1 MARTRSARARSPASV
16 LDPPT
21 AAPNEPTAVDPAPPS
36 ATSPLSPSAP
46 LASPRR
52 KKRPVEPKA
61 DRLGARKK
69 ARLSAIEVGG
79 DRDRDEV
86 GEAVQ
91 QRRGGGRAAQDGQG
105 DEAERLSR
113 VGKKVTLSDGQ
124 QDYTISASA
133 PSLSSSRAADSDEEL
148 TLTRPP
154 AACPLPWRDS
164 KTREFNFD
172 DYPDFRPNMSPECVP
187 RPSRPRSSS
196 CC

>member
-1 MARTRSARARSPASV
+1 MARTRSARARSPAAV

-21 AAPNEPTAVDPAPPS
+21 AAPNGPTAVDPAPPS

-113 VGKKVTLSDGQ
+113 VGKKVTLGDGQ
-124 QDYTISASA
+124 QDYTISASC
-133 PSLSSSRAADSDEEL
+133 PSHALSIGRLGGGADTGSPSCSL
-148 TLTRPP
+148 PATLARQQD
-154 AACPLPWRDS
+154 ARVQL
-164 KTREFNFD
+164 
-172 DYPDFRPNMSPECVP
+172 
-187 RPSRPRSSS
+187 
-196 CC
+196 